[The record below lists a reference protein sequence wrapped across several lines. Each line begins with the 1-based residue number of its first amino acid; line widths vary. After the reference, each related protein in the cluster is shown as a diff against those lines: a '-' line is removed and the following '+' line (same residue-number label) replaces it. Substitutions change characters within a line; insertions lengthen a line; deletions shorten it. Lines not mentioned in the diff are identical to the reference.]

1 MQDNPI
7 IEISNISMKFNLA
20 EEKTDTLKEFVIKKL
35 TGNLKF
41 KSFYALNDV
50 SVKINRG
57 ESVAL
62 IGANGSGK
70 STLLKVIAGVLRPS
84 TGKVKINGD
93 IAPLIELGAGFDFE
107 LTGKENIFLNGAM
120 LGYSRNIMMSRY
132 DEILEFS
139 ELGEFIDVPLKN
151 YSSGMIARLG
161 FSIAT
166 IVKAEILLV
175 DEVLA
180 VGDFRFQEK
189 CQKKMDELLAGGTT
203 LVFVS
208 HNMDQVKQICKRGIL
223 LSHGR
228 LLLDGPI
235 ETVAAEYTKQI

>member
-7 IEISNISMKFNLA
+7 IEISNVSMKFNLA

-41 KSFYALNDV
+41 NSFYALNDV
-50 SVKINRG
+50 SIRIGRG

-62 IGANGSGK
+62 IGVNGSGK

-120 LGYSRNIMMSRY
+120 LGYNRKIMQSRY
-132 DEILEFS
+132 DEILDFS

-166 IVKAEILLV
+166 IVRAEILLV

-203 LVFVS
+203 LIFVS
-208 HNMDQVKQICKRGIL
+208 HNMEQVKQICKRGIL

-228 LLLDGPI
+228 VLFDGPI
-235 ETVAAEYTKQI
+235 EDVAAEYTKQF

>member
-50 SVKINRG
+50 SIKINRG

-120 LGYSRNIMMSRY
+120 LGYSRKIMMSRY